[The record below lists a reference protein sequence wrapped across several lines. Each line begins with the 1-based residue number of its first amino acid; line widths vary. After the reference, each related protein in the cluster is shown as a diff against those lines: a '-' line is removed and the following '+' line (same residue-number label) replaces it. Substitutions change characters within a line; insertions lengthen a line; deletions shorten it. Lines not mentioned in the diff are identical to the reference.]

1 MKSNQRN
8 FRKLFREIHMK
19 VSSTPVKVLASALV
33 LAATSGIAFAK
44 NYKGEA
50 VYKDMCPPPV
60 MLKDGFY
67 LGAQVGYDS
76 YRVRTSIDHPNG
88 LGLTANPVQ
97 NVSNWVGGLFLGYG
111 QYLTDLFYLGGEIF
125 GTLNNGSQ
133 RVNISTATLGSFS
146 SKFETNNSYG
156 LALLPGLRLNDT
168 SLGYLRF
175 GYNWANLK
183 GSDSITTPAG
193 VTTSTSKSN
202 TSGGFNFGLGLETLI
217 VTNWS
222 VRTEFSHT
230 WYDNFSSRFGT
241 KYSPSDNLFMLGL
254 LYHFS

>member
-1 MKSNQRN
+1 MKA
-8 FRKLFREIHMK
+8 
-19 VSSTPVKVLASALV
+19 PVKVLATALI
-33 LAATSGIAFAK
+33 LASTSGVAFAK
-44 NYKGEA
+44 GYKGEA
-50 VYKDMCPPPV
+50 TYKDMPCPPPV

-76 YRVRTSIDHPNG
+76 YRVRHSITNPGGSG
-88 LGLTANPVQ
+88 LNANPVQ

-183 GSDSITTPAG
+183 GSDSLTTAAG
-193 VTTSTSKSN
+193 VMTSTSKSN
-202 TSGGFNFGLGLETLI
+202 TSGGFNFGLGIETLL

-222 VRTEFSHT
+222 VRGEFSHT
-230 WYDNFSSRFGT
+230 WYNNFTSNMGT

>member
-1 MKSNQRN
+1 MKA
-8 FRKLFREIHMK
+8 
-19 VSSTPVKVLASALV
+19 PVKVLATALI
-33 LAATSGIAFAK
+33 LASTSGLAFAK

-50 VYKDMCPPPV
+50 NYKDMPPPCPPPA

-76 YRVRTSIDHPNG
+76 YRVRTSITDPNG
-88 LGLTANPVQ
+88 SSLSANPVQ
-97 NVSNWVGGLFLGYG
+97 NVSSAVGGLFLGYG

-133 RVNISTATLGSFS
+133 TMTASTATLGSFS
-146 SKFETNNSYG
+146 SKFETNNAYG

-168 SLGYLRF
+168 SLGYIRL

-183 GSDSITTPAG
+183 GSDTLTTAAG
-193 VTTSTSKSN
+193 VTGSTSKSN
-202 TSGGFNFGLGLETLI
+202 TSGGFNLGLGIETLI

-222 VRTEFSHT
+222 VRGEFSHT
-230 WYDNFSSRFGT
+230 WYNDFTTNFGT